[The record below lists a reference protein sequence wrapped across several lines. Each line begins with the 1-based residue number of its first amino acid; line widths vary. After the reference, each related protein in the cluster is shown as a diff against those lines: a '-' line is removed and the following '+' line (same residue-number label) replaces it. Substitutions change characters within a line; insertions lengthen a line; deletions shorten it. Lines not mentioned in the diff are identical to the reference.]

1 MTNYEKIIAITLRST
16 FESNKNSLSD
26 LAEKYYENL
35 VEALTNNDINT
46 GPASS
51 NLTLSLPQSLSP
63 TFPTLSDQND
73 TYRIE
78 EPETFHNSEG
88 DIAE

>member
-1 MTNYEKIIAITLRST
+1 MTNTKDNRQHNVTKYL
-16 FESNKNSLSD
+16 ESNKNSLLD

-35 VEALTNNDINT
+35 VEALTNNAINT

-63 TFPTLSDQND
+63 TFPTLLIKVIP
-73 TYRIE
+73 TE
-78 EPETFHNSEG
+78 
-88 DIAE
+88 

>member
-1 MTNYEKIIAITLRST
+1 M
-16 FESNKNSLSD
+16 
-26 LAEKYYENL
+26 AEKYYENL

-88 DIAE
+88 DIAEWFMRAGVSSAISVVQYLIVVLN